1 MKKHIFPILTFAGIA
16 ALILLLVFKQDSAP
30 VYPAPSKKAIEK
42 HIEGKE
48 AEINNFYTTI
58 NNEKKIVAAIHG
70 EIADLRKELEIFKAK
85 KDTFQIVQIQD
96 TLINTLTSENKS
108 MRTII
113 NVQDSV
119 ITAQRY
125 IINSKD
131 TIIAIGEHKLKKVKN
146 QRNWSLVAN
155 GVLLGVL
162 ILK

>member
-1 MKKHIFPILTFAGIA
+1 MKKHILPILTFIGIA
-16 ALILLLVFKQDSAP
+16 VLILILVFKQGVAP
-30 VYPAPSKKAIEK
+30 VYPVPSEKAIEK
-42 HIEGKE
+42 RIEGKE
-48 AEINNFYTTI
+48 ADINNFYTTI

-70 EIADLRKELEIFKAK
+70 EIADLRKELETYKTK
-85 KDTFQIVQIQD
+85 RDTLQIVQIQD
-96 TLINTLTSENKS
+96 TLINTLTAENKS
-108 MRTII
+108 LRTII

-146 QRNWSLVAN
+146 QRNWSLVTN
-155 GVLLGVL
+155 GVLLGAL